1 MLLLDS
7 IPSGP
12 RMNKNAGQEY
22 KENFQDPSPP
32 TGKELQEIQQRESKD
47 VELAT
52 ERVNGSELI

>member
-7 IPSGP
+7 FPSGP
-12 RMNKNAGQEY
+12 RMNENAGQEY
-22 KENFQDPSPP
+22 KENFQDLPP

-47 VELAT
+47 MELVT

>member
-22 KENFQDPSPP
+22 KENFQEPSP

-47 VELAT
+47 MELVT